1 MSNSDETGTKVHTMV
16 AEYDLRVCSV
26 LERRKVMREIELVE
40 NVRVAIVREEI
51 LAFPIKF
58 HSC

>member
-1 MSNSDETGTKVHTMV
+1 MV

-51 LAFPIKF
+51 LAFQIKF